1 MDIKISIDTALYY
14 HKDGKIL
21 KAVEIYLELLK
32 KDKDNY
38 RVLSLLGAANIQLGN
53 IDKGICYLKKSIQI
67 NSNYAAAHINLG
79 NGFKNKN
86 SFEDALNCYNKAI
99 YLEPNNPDVH
109 CNKGAVLYQLKEFS
123 KALESYNKAI
133 EIDNKHFLSHNNKG
147 ILLKDLGNFD
157 EALEC
162 YKNSINI
169 NPKNVLAYISKG
181 DLYLE
186 LKRYEDALKSFENAI
201 QIDENQNYLLGKYI
215 RCCMFL
221 CKWENFFPTTQKINK
236 LIKKSLKVVDPFT
249 YMSIMDNPEIS
260 KLCAEIYSQDKLSII
275 PLSKKV
281 SLKKSSKLKIGYF
294 SGDFNNHAV
303 MHLIM
308 DVFKNHN
315 KSNFEIFGFSFRPDK
330 DDHWTEKLK
339 KYFDGFNNVKEYT
352 DIQIA
357 NLSKKIGIDIAVDLT
372 GFTKSSRVGVFAH
385 RAAPIQINYLGYPGT
400 LGSEF
405 FDYIIAD
412 EIIIPKKNSNFFS
425 EKVLY
430 LPNCY
435 QANMSSKQVS
445 EKTITKSELNL
456 PDDKFIFAC
465 FNNNYKIT
473 PDIFNSWMNI
483 LKRVPKSILWLL
495 KSNESSILNLQKE
508 AIKRNVN
515 PERIIFAPPLP
526 NDEHL
531 NRLRLADLFLDSFPY
546 NSHTTASDI
555 VRMGVPIVTV
565 IGNSFASRVCAS
577 ILTTLKLPELITNN
591 ITEYESLAVELAL
604 DDKKITKFK
613 NSVKDSAKNSI
624 LFDSVNFTRNLE
636 KLYLSL

>member
-1 MDIKISIDTALYY
+1 MDIKISIDTALDY

-32 KDKDNY
+32 KNKDNY

-147 ILLKDLGNFD
+147 ILLKDLGSFD

-221 CKWENFFPTTQKINK
+221 CNWENFFPITQKINQ
-236 LIKKSLKVVDPFT
+236 LIKKNLKVIDPFT
-249 YMSIMDNPEIS
+249 YISIIDNPEIS

-275 PLSKKV
+275 PLDR
-281 SLKKSSKLKIGYF
+281 KS
-294 SGDFNNHAV
+294 V
-303 MHLIM
+303 
-308 DVFKNHN
+308 V
-315 KSNFEIFGFSFRPDK
+315 
-330 DDHWTEKLK
+330 
-339 KYFDGFNNVKEYT
+339 
-352 DIQIA
+352 
-357 NLSKKIGIDIAVDLT
+357 
-372 GFTKSSRVGVFAH
+372 
-385 RAAPIQINYLGYPGT
+385 
-400 LGSEF
+400 
-405 FDYIIAD
+405 
-412 EIIIPKKNSNFFS
+412 
-425 EKVLY
+425 
-430 LPNCY
+430 
-435 QANMSSKQVS
+435 
-445 EKTITKSELNL
+445 
-456 PDDKFIFAC
+456 
-465 FNNNYKIT
+465 
-473 PDIFNSWMNI
+473 
-483 LKRVPKSILWLL
+483 
-495 KSNESSILNLQKE
+495 
-508 AIKRNVN
+508 
-515 PERIIFAPPLP
+515 
-526 NDEHL
+526 
-531 NRLRLADLFLDSFPY
+531 
-546 NSHTTASDI
+546 
-555 VRMGVPIVTV
+555 
-565 IGNSFASRVCAS
+565 
-577 ILTTLKLPELITNN
+577 
-591 ITEYESLAVELAL
+591 
-604 DDKKITKFK
+604 
-613 NSVKDSAKNSI
+613 
-624 LFDSVNFTRNLE
+624 
-636 KLYLSL
+636 

>member
-1 MDIKISIDTALYY
+1 MDLKISIDTALEY
-14 HKDGKIL
+14 HKNGKIR
-21 KAVEIYLELLK
+21 KAVEIYLEFLK
-32 KDKDNY
+32 KNNNDY
-38 RVLSLLGAANIQLGN
+38 RILSLLGAAYIQLGK

-67 NSNYAAAHINLG
+67 NSNYAAAYINIG
-79 NGFKNKN
+79 NGFKAKN
-86 SFEDALNCYNKAI
+86 SAEEALNFYNKAI

-109 CNKGAVLYQLKEFS
+109 SNKGAVLYQLKEFS

-133 EIDNKHFLSHNNKG
+133 EIDNNHFLSHNNKG
-147 ILLKDLGNFD
+147 VLLKDLGNFD

-162 YKNSINI
+162 YNNSINI

-181 DLYLE
+181 DLFLE
-186 LKRYEDALKSFENAI
+186 LKRYEDALKSYENAI
-201 QIDENQNYLLGKYI
+201 QIDESHNYLLGKYI
-215 RCCMFL
+215 RCCTLL
-221 CKWENFFPTTQKINK
+221 CYWENYFPVTQKINQ
-236 LIKKSLKVVDPFT
+236 LIKKKLKVVDPFV
-249 YMSIMDNPEIS
+249 YISLIDNPEIS
-260 KLCAEIYSQDKLSII
+260 KLCAQIYSQDKFSHISS
-275 PLSKKV
+275 SKKI

-308 DVFKNHN
+308 DVFKNHD
-315 KSNFEIFGFSFRPDK
+315 KSNFEIFGFSLRPDK
-330 DDHWTEKLK
+330 DDLWTEELK
-339 KYFDGFNNVKEYT
+339 KYFDQFNNVKELT
-352 DIQIA
+352 DIEIA

-372 GFTKSSRVGVFAH
+372 GFTKSSRLGIFAH

-400 LGSEF
+400 LGTNF
-405 FDYIIAD
+405 TDYIIAD
-412 EIIIPKKNSNFFS
+412 EITIPKKNSNFFS

-430 LPNCY
+430 LPSCY
-435 QANMSSKQVS
+435 QANISSKKVS
-445 EKTITKSELNL
+445 KKIPTKFENDL

-495 KSNESSILNLQKE
+495 KSNESSILNLKKE
-508 AIKRNVN
+508 AIKKKVN
-515 PERIIFAPPLP
+515 PERIIFASSLP

-531 NRLRLADLFLDSFPY
+531 NRLRLADLFLDTFPY

-555 VRMGVPIVTV
+555 VRMGVPIVTL

-591 ITEYESLAVELAL
+591 ITDYENLAVELAL
-604 DDKKITKFK
+604 KEKKITKFRQM
-613 NSVKDSAKNSI
+613 VKDASKKSE
-624 LFDSVNFTRNLE
+624 LFDSVNFTKNLE
-636 KLYLSL
+636 SIYLNL

>member
-1 MDIKISIDTALYY
+1 MDIKISIDTALAY
-14 HKDGKIL
+14 HRDGKLL

-32 KDKDNY
+32 TDKSNH
-38 RVLSLLGAANIQLGN
+38 RILSLLGAANIQLGN
-53 IDKGICYLKKSIQI
+53 VDKGICYLKKSIEV

-79 NGFKNKN
+79 NGFKNIN
-86 SFEDALNCYNKAI
+86 SHKDALNCYNKALH
-99 YLEPNNPDVH
+99 LEPNNPDVY
-109 CNKGAVLYQLKEFS
+109 CNKGVVLFQLKEFS

-133 EIDNKHFLSHNNKG
+133 EIDNKHFLSYSNKG

-162 YKNSINI
+162 YNNSIKV

-181 DLYLE
+181 DLFLE
-186 LKRYEDALKSFENAI
+186 LKRYEDALKSYKNAI

-215 RCCMFL
+215 RCSMFL
-221 CKWENFFPTTQKINK
+221 CNWENFFPIAQKINY
-236 LIKKSLKVVDPFT
+236 LIKKNLKVVDPFT
-249 YMSIMDNPEIS
+249 YISLIDSPEIS
-260 KLCAEIYSQDKLSII
+260 KLCAKIYSQDRISNI
-275 PLSKKV
+275 PLGKKG

-308 DVFKNHN
+308 DVFKNHD
-315 KSNFEIFGFSFRPDK
+315 KSKFEIFGFSYRPDK
-330 DDHWTEKLK
+330 DDHWTEKVK
-339 KYFDGFNNVKEYT
+339 KYFDGFNDVKEYS
-352 DIQIA
+352 DIEIA

-372 GFTKSSRVGVFAH
+372 GFTKSSRLGVFAY

-400 LGSEF
+400 LGVEF

-435 QANMSSKQVS
+435 QANVSSKQVS
-445 EKTITKSELNL
+445 EKIITKSEFNL

-473 PDIFNSWMNI
+473 PYIFNSWMNI

-495 KSNESSILNLQKE
+495 KPNESSILNLKKE
-508 AIKRNVN
+508 AIKKKVN
-515 PERIIFAPPLP
+515 PERIIFASSLP

-531 NRLRLADLFLDSFPY
+531 NRLRLADLFLDTFPY

-555 VRMGVPIVTV
+555 VRMGVPIVTL

-591 ITEYESLAVELAL
+591 ITDYENLAVELAL
-604 DDKKITKFK
+604 KEKKITKFRQM
-613 NSVKDSAKNSI
+613 VKDASKKSE
-624 LFDSVNFTRNLE
+624 LFDSVNFTKNLE
-636 KLYLSL
+636 SIYLNL